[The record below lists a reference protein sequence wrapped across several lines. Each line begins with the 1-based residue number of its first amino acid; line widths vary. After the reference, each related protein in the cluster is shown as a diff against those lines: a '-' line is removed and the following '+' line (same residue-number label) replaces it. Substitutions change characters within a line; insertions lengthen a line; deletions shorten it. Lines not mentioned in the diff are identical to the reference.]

1 MTSGAKPSIAAL
13 VAQRTR
19 RKGAP
24 YTPNARLVAAVLAD
38 LLSIAKGA
46 EAFGYVATLC
56 DRTGLAD
63 RTVRRALAELCD
75 GPVPVFAR
83 RFDWALRTYRFS
95 LVASP
100 ADFVEARDESRS
112 HRPVK
117 TGTEASRSHRPVKT
131 GGAAVG
137 GVERFPREAASRS
150 LRPGG
155 PVTQTAPE
163 SFLEIPPSRPP
174 KGEPP
179 EPLADER
186 SGANPAL
193 TLPIVGTDGE
203 VREWSLSSKLVRSL
217 GEGFETDVESEVR
230 RLGADLWHG
239 RLAMRSQ
246 SGTLGLLTARLRR
259 RADRRAAESFEEA
272 PV

>member
-1 MTSGAKPSIAAL
+1 MKTGAKPSIAAL

-24 YTPNARLVAAVLAD
+24 FSPNARLVAAVLAD
-38 LLSIAKGA
+38 LLAIAKGA

-56 DRTGLAD
+56 DRTGLSD

-83 RFDWALRTYRFS
+83 RFDRALRTYRFS

-131 GGAAVG
+131 GGAAVDV
-137 GVERFPREAASRS
+137 VERFPREAASRS
-150 LRPGG
+150 HRPGG
-155 PVTQTAPE
+155 PVAQTDPE

-179 EPLADER
+179 EPRLRAASGAASAEPSDRERDADRSIGSDGAGDEQEARRFVDRMRAEGDGRRSSRR
-186 SGANPAL
+186 SGGFAA
-193 TLPIVGTDGE
+193 VGMYGRTE
-203 VREWSLSSKLVRSL
+203 AEREDDRAVAREQL
-217 GEGFETDVESEVR
+217 R
-230 RLGADLWHG
+230 RLREGG
-239 RLAMRSQ
+239 R
-246 SGTLGLLTARLRR
+246 
-259 RADRRAAESFEEA
+259 
-272 PV
+272 P